1 MKSLPKICL
10 LAFHKCVNYCNI
22 TWVSATKTQ
31 LRTIL
36 MKQKHAIRII
46 YHENKYAHS
55 KHLMKDIK
63 ALNVY
68 QINISEVLKIVHKAK
83 K

>member
-1 MKSLPKICL
+1 
-10 LAFHKCVNYCNI
+10 
-22 TWVSATKTQ
+22 
-31 LRTIL
+31 
-36 MKQKHAIRII
+36 MKQKHATRII

-68 QINISEVLKIVHKAK
+68 QINILGVLKIVHKAK